1 MQLLKTLWHNDAGFI
16 ISAELVLI
24 ASIAVLSLV
33 VGLTEVSYGINNELE
48 DVGSAFGSVN
58 QSYRYNGV
66 AGHKGKAW
74 GSAFWDYRD
83 DCDGECDISCDRSY
97 PQPEDPKGPHNGR

>member
-1 MQLLKTLWHNDAGFI
+1 MPRQVIGSTTTLFQCGMRTGRNHNK
-16 ISAELVLI
+16 
-24 ASIAVLSLV
+24 
-33 VGLTEVSYGINNELE
+33 
-48 DVGSAFGSVN
+48 FGSVN